1 MRLILAS
8 QSLLRKRAFDILGLK
23 CETIPSNFDESLI
36 KDENPH
42 QRTKKLA
49 EAKAL
54 TVGSK
59 HPDSIV
65 VAGDLFAVMDHKV
78 YEKPKDLKEAERML
92 KAFSGKE
99 HEVISGIAVYNSK
112 TKKMLSTSKTCKV
125 KFRVINSFEIKDYI
139 SRYPVLRFAAAFDG
153 DGLLRFAERI
163 DGSYNFATGLPMP
176 ELILFLRQN
185 GVKV

>member
-1 MRLILAS
+1 
-8 QSLLRKRAFDILGLK
+8 
-23 CETIPSNFDESLI
+23 
-36 KDENPH
+36 
-42 QRTKKLA
+42 
-49 EAKAL
+49 
-54 TVGSK
+54 
-59 HPDSIV
+59 
-65 VAGDLFAVMDHKV
+65 
-78 YEKPKDLKEAERML
+78 
-92 KAFSGKE
+92 
-99 HEVISGIAVYNSK
+99 
-112 TKKMLSTSKTCKV
+112 V